1 MPSKYATRDD
11 ATAAAL
17 KLGGSHFLSREQHV
31 GLTNAGAT
39 CYLNSLLQTFGQ
51 TVELKRQL
59 FSHEFSEALISPL
72 GSEEECIP
80 LQLQRLFARLEMSRL
95 RAVNTK
101 VRRFCCCVCLFCA
114 LIVVDIAFFFGLVA
128 LLLLPFLLPSSFPSS

>member
-80 LQLQRLFARLEMSRL
+80 LRLQRLFAQHCRL
-95 RAVNTK
+95 
-101 VRRFCCCVCLFCA
+101 
-114 LIVVDIAFFFGLVA
+114 
-128 LLLLPFLLPSSFPSS
+128 